1 LRQGRVVPGMEF
13 PSPERTRTVAWLLVV
28 LALVVLLWRG
38 LRTVL
43 GAFAFA
49 LFIYY
54 ATRRLQV
61 RLEDVF
67 DRRSVATFLTL
78 LAFVVPALVV
88 AGYAGLVALG
98 ELAALSDGG
107 LPWLTEALSAAGID
121 DPSAFYESVRA
132 NPFDALD
139 RRYGGLA
146 ISALASAGVIA
157 GETFAVVVRVFLT
170 FAFAFYLL
178 RDDGNLG
185 DWGRETFGHSSTV
198 VTVLERADDDL
209 ETVFV
214 GNVTT
219 IGVVGLLAISTYL
232 VLDLLAPSGTGVP
245 YPFLFGMLTGL
256 ATLVPAIG
264 IQIVYYP
271 LAGAILV
278 GAWTGDGPLWFAPV
292 FLVVTALVVD
302 VLPDLVL
309 RPYLSAGRLHMGLVM
324 FAYVLGALSFGW
336 AGVFLGPILL
346 VVALNVAEE
355 VVPSLVDAATD
366 RR

>member
-1 LRQGRVVPGMEF
+1 MEF

-43 GAFAFA
+43 GSFAFA
-49 LFIYY
+49 LFVYY
-54 ATRRLQV
+54 ATRRLQA
-61 RLEDVF
+61 RLEAVF
-67 DRRSVATFLTL
+67 AHRSIAAFLTL
-78 LAFVVPALVV
+78 LAFVVPALFV
-88 AGYAGLVALG
+88 AGYTGIVALG
-98 ELAALSDGG
+98 ELATLADGG
-107 LPWLTEALSAAGID
+107 LPWLTDALAAAD
-121 DPSAFYESVRA
+121 VEDPAAFYESVRS
-132 NPFDALD
+132 NPLD
-139 RRYGGLA
+139 VLDQRTNQLA
-146 ISALASAGVIA
+146 VAVLASAGVIA

-178 RDDGNLG
+178 RDDQHLG
-185 DWGRETFGHSSTV
+185 DWVRETFGHSSEV
-198 VTVLERADDDL
+198 VTVLERVDDDL

-219 IGVVGLLAISTYL
+219 IGVVGLLAVATYL
-232 VLDLLAPSGTGVP
+232 VLDLVAPPGTGVP

-271 LAGAILV
+271 LAGAIFVL
-278 GAWTGDGPLWFAPV
+278 AWTGDGPLWFAPV
-292 FLVVTALVVD
+292 FLVVTALIVD
-302 VLPDLVL
+302 VLPDIVL
-309 RPYLSAGRLHMGLVM
+309 RPYLSAGRLHMGLIM

-346 VVALNVAEE
+346 VGALNVAEE
-355 VVPSLVDAATD
+355 VVPSLVDAATG

>member
-1 LRQGRVVPGMEF
+1 MKFE
-13 PSPERTRTVAWLLVV
+13 SPEGTRTVLWLVVVLV
-28 LALVVLLWRG
+28 LALLLWQG

-43 GAFAFA
+43 GAFAFG

-54 ATRRLQV
+54 ATRRLER

-67 DRRSVATFLTL
+67 DRASVATFLTL

-88 AGYAGLVALG
+88 VAYAAAVALG
-98 ELAALSDGG
+98 ELATLSNGG
-107 LPWLTEALSAAGID
+107 FPWLAEALEAADIE
-121 DPSAFYESVRA
+121 DPQTFYESVRA
-132 NPFDALD
+132 DPTGALD
-139 RRYGGLA
+139 ERTRQLLVA
-146 ISALASAGVIA
+146 ALGSAGVIA
-157 GETFAVVVRVFLT
+157 GETFSVVVRVFLA

-178 RDDGNLG
+178 RDDHRLG
-185 DWGRETFGHSSTV
+185 DWVRETFGRDSEA

-214 GNVTT
+214 GNVIT
-219 IGVVGLLAISTYL
+219 IGVVGVLAVTTYL
-232 VLDLLAPSGTGVP
+232 VLDFLAPAGTGVP

-271 LAGAILV
+271 LAGAIFLF
-278 GAWTGDGPLWFAPV
+278 AWTTDGPLWFAPV
-292 FLVVTALVVD
+292 FLVVTAVIVD

-309 RPYLSAGRLHMGLVM
+309 RPYLSSGRLHMGLVM
-324 FAYVLGALSFGW
+324 FAYVLGALTFGW

-346 VVALNVAEE
+346 VVALNVGEE
-355 VVPSLVDAATD
+355 VVPSLVDAATASE
-366 RR
+366 